1 MMKAATGLFL
11 CLLIPFATDSVS
23 AQTPQPPR
31 DDVQSWNDLQL
42 SLRLRDNIDLLIN
55 GTLRLGRHISDPVD
69 ERAGVGLLFKINDYL
84 TISSGYLHVFTQPVP
99 GVTRHE
105 NRFFLD
111 GTVHFSFKGFVLYD
125 RNMFERRL
133 RQPVDATR
141 YRNRL
146 RIEHPVKFGR
156 AEVVIFASDEV
167 FYDWSVNR
175 WVRNRFQV
183 GAGKRF
189 TKKFVAEI
197 YYMRQ
202 NDGITRP
209 GDLHIIGTVFK
220 IKL

>member
-1 MMKAATGLFL
+1 MRKPATGLSL
-11 CLLIPFATDSVS
+11 CLLILFAVDSMS
-23 AQTPQPPR
+23 AQTAQLPH
-31 DDVQSWNDLQL
+31 DDVQSWNDVQL
-42 SLRLRDNIDLLIN
+42 SARLRDNIDLLIN

-69 ERAGVGLLFKINDYL
+69 ERVGTGLLFKINDYL
-84 TISSGYLHVFTQPVP
+84 TISPGYIHVFTQTVP
-99 GVTRHE
+99 GITRHE

-111 GTVHFSFKGFVLYD
+111 GTVHFSFKGFVVYD

-146 RIEHPVKFGR
+146 RIEHPVRFGR
-156 AEVVIFASDEV
+156 AEVVIFVSDEV

-175 WVRNRFQV
+175 CVRNRFQI

-189 TKKFVAEI
+189 TKEFVGEI

-220 IKL
+220 IRL